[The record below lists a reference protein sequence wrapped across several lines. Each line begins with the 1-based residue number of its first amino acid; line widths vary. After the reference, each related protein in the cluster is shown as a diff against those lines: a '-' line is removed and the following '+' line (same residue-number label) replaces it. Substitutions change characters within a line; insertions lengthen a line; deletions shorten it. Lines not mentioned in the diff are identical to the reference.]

1 MTQITDNRKT
11 RTIGYMRISS
21 LNEAQHFG
29 RQEAQLSECD
39 YIYKDRI
46 SGAKKDRPELSKLLK
61 DLQAGDTV
69 IIVSI
74 DRLSRSTRD
83 LLDIV
88 ESIKAKGANLKSL
101 NDAWLDISGK
111 DIMSDFLL
119 TIMGALAEMER
130 KQITQR
136 VREGVA
142 VAKKKGVQFGRPT
155 ANSNKVAHAIEL
167 YNAGNHTVKEI
178 SAVTGISKA
187 TLYRKLKE

>member
-11 RTIGYMRISS
+11 RTIGYMRISTV
-21 LNEAQHFG
+21 NESQKFD
-29 RQEAQLSECD
+29 RQAEQLSGCD
-39 YIYKDRI
+39 IVYKDRI

-88 ESIKAKGANLKSL
+88 ESIKVKGANLKSL

-155 ANSNKVAHAIEL
+155 ANSTKVAHAMEL

-178 SAVTGISKA
+178 TAVTGISKA